1 MDTLHPT
8 PTPASDPVLLELR
21 RLNDRVE
28 ELSEKLDASTRGLR
42 TMQELMEEATP
53 ISREMMKVGIQ
64 KLGDLDQRGYIRF
77 ARALGDVA
85 DRVVTHYTEDD
96 VRELAESVVNILDT
110 VRAVTRPEVLAL
122 AADAAEVVEHPEG
135 VKPAGVWD
143 MLRAGSDSE
152 VQRGLGV
159 MLEVLRHVGRAA
171 DASRAPARPKV
182 DPRVARL
189 GTRRL
194 APKAPAPRPAAAP
207 SRPAGPAPRA
217 AAAPAPRAAAP
228 VADALPAEW
237 TRAWAEATA
246 TSLGVTLTEGHWAV
260 IDFART
266 EYTTT
271 GVSPNLRRISA
282 GTGLAQ
288 RDIYALFPKAPGR
301 TAARIAGIPKPAG
314 CL

>member
-1 MDTLHPT
+1 MDTPT
-8 PTPASDPVLLELR
+8 PTPAPSQDLVLAELR
-21 RLNDRVE
+21 RLNHRVE
-28 ELSEKLDASTRGLR
+28 ELSRQLETSTRGLR
-42 TMQELMEEATP
+42 TMNELVEEATP
-53 ISREMMKVGIQ
+53 ISREMMNVGIQ
-64 KLGDLDQRGYIRF
+64 KLGDLDQRGYLRF
-77 ARALGDVA
+77 GRALADVA
-85 DRVVTHYTEDD
+85 DRVVTHYSEDD

-143 MLRAGSDSE
+143 MLRAGSDAE

-171 DASRAPARPKV
+171 DASRTPARPKT

-189 GTRRL
+189 GARRL
-194 APKAPAPRPAAAP
+194 PPKAAPARP
-207 SRPAGPAPRA
+207 
-217 AAAPAPRAAAP
+217 AAPAPRAAAP
-228 VADALPAEW
+228 AAAPASAAAPRPAAPAEGLPAEW

-246 TSLGVTLTEGHWAV
+246 ASLGVPLTDGHWAV
-260 IDFART
+260 IDFARN
-266 EYTTT
+266 EYTST